1 MTEYSNMDLI
11 LWRHAEAED
20 GYPDM
25 ARALTPH
32 GHLQALASAKWL
44 LAHMPANTHIL
55 VSPAVRAQQTAKA
68 LDLPFETVNALAPE
82 QSAQAMLAAIQ
93 WPNHPQAVL
102 VVGHQPTLGEV
113 AAFTMTESHA
123 MWSVKKSAI
132 WWLSYRLRGFKA
144 QAVIKAVINPDILM
158 KNAYGI
164 K

>member
-1 MTEYSNMDLI
+1 MDLI

-32 GHLQALASAKWL
+32 GQLQARASATWL
-44 LAHMPANTHIL
+44 LAHMPVDTRIL
-55 VSPAVRAQQTAKA
+55 VSPAVRAQQTAEA

-82 QSAQAMLAAIQ
+82 QSAQAMLAATQ
-93 WPNHPQAVL
+93 WPNHAQAVL

-113 AAFTMTESHA
+113 AAYTMTGNHA

-132 WWLSYRLRGFKA
+132 WWLSYRLRASRA
-144 QAVIKAVINPDILM
+144 QAIIKAVINPDVLM
-158 KNAYGI
+158 
-164 K
+164 

>member
-1 MTEYSNMDLI
+1 MDLI

-32 GHLQALASAKWL
+32 GQLQARAGAKWL
-44 LAHMPANTHIL
+44 LANMPANTLII

-68 LDLPFETVNALAPE
+68 LNLPFETVNALAPE
-82 QSAQAMLAAIQ
+82 QSAQAMLAATQ
-93 WPNHPQAVL
+93 WPHHAQAVL

-113 AAFTMTESHA
+113 AAFTMTGSHT

-132 WWLSYRLRGFKA
+132 WWLSYRLRASKA
-144 QAVIKAVINPDILM
+144 QTVINAVINPDVLM
-158 KNAYGI
+158 
-164 K
+164 